1 MAKEDKYADEM
12 LTDDQLDN
20 VVGGTRAET
29 QELMTAIYKSVYN
42 ADISGLDLNPANVN
56 VYLKKELEAELAS
69 FGINSK
75 VDVGLNGTGVGEKAN
90 EYYTKK
96 GNQITHEQLMSIFNK

>member
-1 MAKEDKYADEM
+1 MANEDKYADEM

-29 QELMTAIYKSVYN
+29 QELMTAMYKSVYN
-42 ADISGLDLNPANVN
+42 ADISGLDLTPADVN
-56 VYLKKELEAELAS
+56 VYLKNELEAGLAS

-90 EYYTKK
+90 EYYTQK
-96 GNQITHEQLMSIFNK
+96 GNKITHEQLMTIFNK